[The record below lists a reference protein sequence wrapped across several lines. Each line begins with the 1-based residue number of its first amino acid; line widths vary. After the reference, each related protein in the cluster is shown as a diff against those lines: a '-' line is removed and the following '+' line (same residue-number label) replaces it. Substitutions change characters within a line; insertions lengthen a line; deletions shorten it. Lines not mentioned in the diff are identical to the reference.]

1 MMPAALVALALAAL
15 ALALHFA
22 LGRAARRIPRWLAE
36 RRGEASGPDVRFG
49 RAFAAAALLL
59 RAALWLGAA
68 WLVSERVEPLM
79 QARGWSLMLLVKA
92 LRAPLFS
99 VDERAY
105 SALDLLALPAL
116 LLALWLAVG
125 LLVRVIRARVL
136 EAAGVES
143 GLQETLAILLRYGL
157 CFVGAIVLL
166 QGFGVDV
173 RSLAI
178 AASVLGVGI
187 GFGLQNIANNFV
199 SGVLLNLERPIR
211 PGDFVNVGEFEGTVL
226 RVGGRSTTIR
236 TDDGVLILIPNSKF
250 LESEVVNWNLGD
262 PRSRIHLPVGVAY
275 GSDPARVRRALLE
288 AARGHPEVEAD
299 PRPQVQLVGFGASS
313 LDFELLVWTRDP
325 RDKNRLESD
334 LNFRMEESLRRH
346 GIEVPFPQLDL
357 HVRRRGA
364 VPKPAPPAPAP
375 LSPGQRIPGVEV
387 EPDRDRGPDDWS
399 DAEAAAA
406 AKELAASGEVAIR
419 ERRHLLRSYP
429 NAFVG
434 REAVDWL
441 TRRYGLSRGE
451 AVELGERWVAL
462 GLVRH
467 VLDEHG
473 FRDGHLYYR
482 FRHEGDGPPASEPRK

>member
-1 MMPAALVALALAAL
+1 MIAPALAAL
-15 ALALHFA
+15 ALAAALHVAF
-22 LGRAARRIPRWLAE
+22 GRAARRLPRWLAA
-36 RRGEASGPDVRFG
+36 RRGEAVGPGVRHGRVFAFG
-49 RAFAAAALLL
+49 ALVL
-59 RAALWLGAA
+59 RAGVWLAAA
-68 WLVSERVEPLM
+68 WLVSERFEPLM
-79 QARGWSLMLLVKA
+79 EARGWSRMLLVQA
-92 LRAPLFS
+92 LRSPLFT
-99 VDERAY
+99 VNERPY

-116 LLALWLAVG
+116 LVALWLAVG
-125 LLVRVIRARVL
+125 VVVRGIRSRVL

-143 GLQETLAILLRYGL
+143 GLQETLAILLRYSL
-157 CFVGAIVLL
+157 TFVGGIVLL

-211 PGDFVNVGEFEGTVL
+211 PGDFVQVGEHEGTVL

-250 LESEVVNWNLGD
+250 LETEVVNWNLGD

-299 PRPQVQLVGFGASS
+299 PRPQVQLVRFGESS

-334 LNFRMEESLRRH
+334 LNFRIEESLRRH
-346 GIEVPFPQLDL
+346 GIQVPFPQLDL
-357 HVRRRGA
+357 HVRAPGEQR
-364 VPKPAPPAPAP
+364 PEPSLPAEHLAHDAE
-375 LSPGQRIPGVEV
+375 LAH
-387 EPDRDRGPDDWS
+387 DRDRGPDEWS
-399 DAEAAAA
+399 DAEVAAA
-406 AKELAASGEVAIR
+406 AKQLVASGEVSIR
-419 ERRHLLRSYP
+419 DRRHLLRVHRQ
-429 NAFVG
+429 AFVG

-441 TRRYGLSRGE
+441 VAEFGLTRAE
-451 AVELGERWVAL
+451 AVELGERWIEL
-462 GLVRH
+462 GLVHH

-473 FRDGHLYYR
+473 FRDGQFFYR
-482 FRHEGDGPPASEPRK
+482 FETDGAARVKPK

>member
-1 MMPAALVALALAAL
+1 VREPLLLAVVLSAAAA
-15 ALALHFA
+15 ALHFGI
-22 LGRAARRIPRWLAE
+22 GRAAARLPRWLAR
-36 RRGEASGPDVRFG
+36 RRGEALGPDVRFG
-49 RAFAAAALLL
+49 RAFGLGAVLL
-59 RAALWLGAA
+59 RLALWLGVA
-68 WLVSERVEPLM
+68 WTVSERFEPLM

-92 LRAPLFS
+92 LGAPLFT
-99 VDERAY
+99 VNERSY

-125 LLVRVIRARVL
+125 ALVRVIRSHVF

-143 GLQETLAILLRYGL
+143 GLQETLAILLRYAL
-157 CFVGAIVLL
+157 SFVGALVLL

-173 RSLAI
+173 RAVAI

-211 PGDFVNVGEFEGTVL
+211 PGDYVSVGDFEGTVV

-236 TDDGVLILIPNSKF
+236 TVDGVLILVPNAKF
-250 LESEVVNWNLGD
+250 LETEVVNWNLGD
-262 PRSRIHLPVGVAY
+262 PRSRIHVPVGVAY

-288 AARGHPEVEAD
+288 AARGHPEVEPD
-299 PRPQVQLVGFGASS
+299 PRPQVQMVRFGESS

-334 LNFRMEESLRRH
+334 LNFRIEESLRRH
-346 GIEVPFPQLDL
+346 GIEIPFPQLDL
-357 HVRRRGA
+357 HVRAPGDR
-364 VPKPAPPAPAP
+364 PPAELPPEHLAADAEAARGDG
-375 LSPGQRIPGVEV
+375 L
-387 EPDRDRGPDDWS
+387 GPDDWS
-399 DAEAAAA
+399 EAEVRAAAA
-406 AKELAASGEVAIR
+406 QLATSGDVAIR
-419 ERRHLLRSYP
+419 DRRHLLRVYRR
-429 NAFVG
+429 AFVG

-441 TRRYGLSRGE
+441 TSRFGLTRAE

-473 FRDGHLYYR
+473 FRDAAFYYQLR
-482 FRHEGDGPPASEPRK
+482 GER

>member
-1 MMPAALVALALAAL
+1 
-15 ALALHFA
+15 
-22 LGRAARRIPRWLAE
+22 
-36 RRGEASGPDVRFG
+36 
-49 RAFAAAALLL
+49 
-59 RAALWLGAA
+59 
-68 WLVSERVEPLM
+68 
-79 QARGWSLMLLVKA
+79 
-92 LRAPLFS
+92 
-99 VDERAY
+99 
-105 SALDLLALPAL
+105 
-116 LLALWLAVG
+116 
-125 LLVRVIRARVL
+125 
-136 EAAGVES
+136 
-143 GLQETLAILLRYGL
+143 LRYGL
-157 CFVGAIVLL
+157 TFVGAIVLL

-226 RVGGRSTTIR
+226 RVGGRSTTLR

-250 LESEVVNWNLGD
+250 LETEVVNWNLGD

-299 PRPQVQLVGFGASS
+299 PRPQVQLVRFGESS

-334 LNFRMEESLRRH
+334 LNFRIEEGLRRH
-346 GIEVPFPQLDL
+346 GLEVPFPQLDL
-357 HVRRRGA
+357 RVR
-364 VPKPAPPAPAP
+364 PTEAPAQARAP
-375 LSPGQRIPGVEV
+375 SPPRPGQRIPGVEA
-387 EPDRDRGPDDWS
+387 EPDCERGPDDWS
-399 DAEAAAA
+399 DAEVEAA
-406 AKELAASGEVAIR
+406 AKELAASGAVAIR
-419 ERRHLLRSYP
+419 DRRHLLRSYP
-429 NAFVG
+429 RAFVG

-441 TRRYGLSRGE
+441 TARYDLSRGE
-451 AVELGERWVAL
+451 AVALGERWVEL

-473 FRDGHLYYR
+473 FRDGHFYYQVR
-482 FRHEGDGPPASEPRK
+482 GGG